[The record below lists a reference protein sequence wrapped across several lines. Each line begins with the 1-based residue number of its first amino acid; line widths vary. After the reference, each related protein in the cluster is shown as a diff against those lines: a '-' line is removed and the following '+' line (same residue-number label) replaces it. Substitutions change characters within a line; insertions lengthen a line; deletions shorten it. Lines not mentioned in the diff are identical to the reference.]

1 MLLRNA
7 CQAAAYLLRFSYLN
21 GGDLVSTGLLKPG
34 LRAEEVWLASLIIRT
49 KHTNANDNLALAA

>member
-1 MLLRNA
+1 MLKKK
-7 CQAAAYLLRFSYLN
+7 YLY